1 MTYPAVIF
9 WVLFPFGAVASQR
22 TLLIL
27 LFSSF
32 AFGSFAVLPPELT
45 GDRSFTPKTMFA
57 MLLVV
62 RFIVPTLLGAPERLG
77 KLARSKNL
85 GFLLAFLVISVIT
98 TIFMPRLF
106 DETID
111 VIPLRG
117 VLRFASAE
125 PLTPTG
131 TNITQCIYLSISV
144 MVTFAAAM
152 MARTPQFASQLLSA
166 VLVGGVVLFGSGIA
180 DMAATALGQSAML
193 EPFRNASYAIGVN
206 VEIAGVRRVIG
217 LMSEP
222 STFGTTCVTL
232 GAALV
237 FLRPLYAAGLPRMA
251 ATVTAL
257 SLVIMALLSTSSA
270 AYVGLAI
277 FGAANVLNIGRRM
290 TVASPVARSGVV
302 LELVAVFVSAIV
314 ILAALIF
321 QPELFDPLFRM
332 VDEIIFNKAT
342 SDSYL
347 ERTFWNQVGWNA
359 FWSTYGLGVGVGA
372 TRASNYF
379 VAVLSNT
386 GFLASGCFL
395 IFLVQTFLRRSLV
408 SMQASEFVTALKFAM
423 IPSLGMAALGSAT
436 PDFDAWLGL
445 IFGAIAGLS
454 LQKRNAAQAV
464 AISSLESYSPE
475 PDLPAVR

>member
-9 WVLFPFGAVASQR
+9 WILFPLGAVASQR

-27 LFSSF
+27 LFASF
-32 AFGSFAVLPPELT
+32 TFGSFAVLPPELT

-62 RFIVPTLLGAPERLG
+62 RFIVPTLLVAPQRLVE
-77 KLARSKNL
+77 LARLKNL
-85 GFLLAFLVISVIT
+85 GFLLAFLAIGVVT
-98 TIFMPRLF
+98 TIFMPSLF
-106 DETID
+106 DGVID

-144 MVTFAAAM
+144 MVVFAAAL

-180 DMAATALGQSAML
+180 DMAATALGQSAVL

-217 LMSEP
+217 LMNEP
-222 STFGTTCVTL
+222 STFGSTCVAL
-232 GAALV
+232 CAALV
-237 FLRPLYAAGLPRMA
+237 FLRPLYPAGLPRTA
-251 ATVTAL
+251 ATATAV
-257 SLVIMALLSTSSA
+257 SLVIMALLSTSSS

-277 FGAANVLNIGRRM
+277 FGAVNVLNVARRM
-290 TVASPVARSGVV
+290 TIASPIARSGLVP
-302 LELVAVFVSAIV
+302 ELVAVFISVIV
-314 ILAALIF
+314 ILAALIV
-321 QPELFDPLFRM
+321 QPELFDPFFRM
-332 VDEIIFNKAT
+332 VDEIIFNKAN

-359 FWSTYGLGVGVGA
+359 FWSTYGLGVGVGS

-386 GFLASGCFL
+386 GFLASSCFFIFL
-395 IFLVQTFLRRSLV
+395 IQTFLRRSFV
-408 SMQASEFVTALKFAM
+408 SVQSSEFVTALKFA
-423 IPSLGMAALGSAT
+423 IVPSLGLAALGSAT

-445 IFGAIAGLS
+445 VFGAIAGLS
-454 LQKRNAAQAV
+454 LQNRNAAQA
-464 AISSLESYSPE
+464 AHFSSVEPYSPE
-475 PDLPAVR
+475 IDLRGVH

>member
-9 WVLFPFGAVASQR
+9 WILFPFGAVASQR

-62 RFIVPTLLGAPERLG
+62 RFIIPSLLIAPQRLG
-77 KLARSKNL
+77 ELARLKNL
-85 GFLLAFLVISVIT
+85 GFLLSFLVISLIT

-106 DETID
+106 NETID
-111 VIPLRG
+111 VIPVRG

-125 PLTPTG
+125 PLTPTA

-144 MVTFAAAM
+144 MITFAAAL
-152 MARTPQFASQLLSA
+152 MARTPQFASRLLSA
-166 VLVGGVVLFGSGIA
+166 LLVGGAVLFGSGIA

-193 EPFRNASYAIGVN
+193 EPFRNASYAIGAN

-217 LMSEP
+217 LMNEP
-222 STFGTTCVTL
+222 STFGSTCVTL
-232 GAALV
+232 SAALV
-237 FLRPLYAAGLPRMA
+237 FLRPLYPAGLPRMA
-251 ATVTAL
+251 ATVTAV

-277 FGAANVLNIGRRM
+277 FGAVNVFNVGRRM
-290 TVASPVARSGVV
+290 TIASPIARSG
-302 LELVAVFVSAIV
+302 LIPEMVAVFVSVVV

-321 QPELFDPLFRM
+321 QPELFDPLFRV
-332 VDEIIFNKAT
+332 VDEIIFNKAM
-342 SDSYL
+342 SDSYF
-347 ERTFWNQVGWNA
+347 ERAFWNQVGWNG
-359 FWSTYGLGVGVGA
+359 FWSTYGLGVGVGG

-386 GFLASGCFL
+386 GFLASGCFF
-395 IFLVQTFLRRSLV
+395 IFLIQTFFRRSFV
-408 SMQASEFVTALKFAM
+408 SMQASEFVTALKFAI

-454 LQKRNAAQAV
+454 FRAQM
-464 AISSLESYSPE
+464 
-475 PDLPAVR
+475 LPRRPIFPVLNRIQLK